1 MFEAMT
7 SSPFFGLALTLICWW
22 LAVRFQK
29 KTGLLIFNPV
39 LVTSVLVIAILLIFH
54 IPLERYNTGADII
67 KMLLGPAT
75 AALALNIY
83 RQRAILKQHFW
94 PVVLGCLVGSLA
106 SILCVRLLCRVLQAD
121 GVLLN
126 SLLPKSVTTA
136 IAVSIAEGTGGLSG
150 LTAAAVIITGVEG
163 AILAPVFAKLFHITD
178 PVAEGI
184 AIGATSH
191 AVGTSKAME
200 IGELQG
206 AMSSIALCVCGIITS
221 VIDGFFA
228 V

>member
-29 KTGLLIFNPV
+29 KTGQLIFNPV

-121 GVLLN
+121 SVLLN

-163 AILAPVFAKLFHITD
+163 AILAPVFA
-178 PVAEGI
+178 
-184 AIGATSH
+184 IGATSH

-221 VIDGFFA
+221 VIAGFFA

>member
-29 KTGLLIFNPV
+29 KTGQLIFNPV

-94 PVVLGCLVGSLA
+94 PVVLGCL
-106 SILCVRLLCRVLQAD
+106 
-121 GVLLN
+121 
-126 SLLPKSVTTA
+126 
-136 IAVSIAEGTGGLSG
+136 
-150 LTAAAVIITGVEG
+150 
-163 AILAPVFAKLFHITD
+163 
-178 PVAEGI
+178 
-184 AIGATSH
+184 
-191 AVGTSKAME
+191 E
-200 IGELQG
+200 IGRASCRER
-206 AMSSIALCVCGIITS
+206 V
-221 VIDGFFA
+221 
-228 V
+228 

>member
-136 IAVSIAEGTGGLSG
+136 IAVSI
-150 LTAAAVIITGVEG
+150 TGVEG

-221 VIDGFFA
+221 VIAGFFA

>member
-75 AALALNIY
+75 AALADQAVGIEP
-83 RQRAILKQHFW
+83 RLKKVICASADKFVGSPDRKRELHALYGAEICDMESAA
-94 PVVLGCLVGSLA
+94 VVLTCNRSGVPCLLIKTVS
-106 SILCVRLLCRVLQAD
+106 D
-121 GVLLN
+121 G
-126 SLLPKSVTTA
+126 
-136 IAVSIAEGTGGLSG
+136 IEGGAE
-150 LTAAAVIITGVEG
+150 E
-163 AILAPVFAKLFHITD
+163 F
-178 PVAEGI
+178 
-184 AIGATSH
+184 
-191 AVGTSKAME
+191 KA
-200 IGELQG
+200 ELQRS
-206 AMSSIALCVCGIITS
+206 AALCLAVADKIIR
-221 VIDGFFA
+221 A
-228 V
+228 L

>member
-1 MFEAMT
+1 MIDTLT
-7 SSPFFGLALTLICWW
+7 STPFFGLGLTLLCWF
-22 LAVRFQK
+22 LAVKLQK
-29 KTGLLIFNPV
+29 RTGLLVCNPV
-39 LVTSVLVIAILLIFH
+39 LVAAMLVIAVMVVFR
-54 IPLERYNTGADII
+54 IPLENYNAGGDII
-67 KMLLGPAT
+67 KMLLAPAT
-75 AALALNIY
+75 AVLALNVY
-83 RQRAILKQHFW
+83 QQRAVLKRYFW

-221 VIDGFFA
+221 VIAGFFA

>member
-1 MFEAMT
+1 MIDTLT
-7 SSPFFGLALTLICWW
+7 STPFFGLGLTLLCWF
-22 LAVRFQK
+22 LAVKLQK
-29 KTGLLIFNPV
+29 RTGLLVCNPV
-39 LVTSVLVIAILLIFH
+39 LVAAMLVIAVMVVFR
-54 IPLERYNTGADII
+54 IPLENYNAGGDII
-67 KMLLGPAT
+67 KMLLAPAT
-75 AALALNIY
+75 AVLALNVY
-83 RQRAILKQHFW
+83 QQRAVLKRYFW
-94 PVVLGCLVGSLA
+94 PVVLGCFVGSLVSVLA
-106 SILCVRLLCRVLQAD
+106 VLLLCRMFQTEASLV
-121 GVLLN
+121 N

-221 VIDGFFA
+221 VIAGFFA